1 MELQNWD
8 RLHSPSINFVE
19 LVEAHV
25 DPFRHVSVVSVVSC
39 AQVGCLLSTDQDQAG
54 QLAGWR
60 HAAVPA

>member
-39 AQVGCLLSTDQDQAG
+39 AQVGCLLRTDQDQAG